1 MSVAVLGPV
10 CAFMSSVTW
19 ALGSAGYSRLAR
31 EHSPF
36 AVNLARGMIGLLLF
50 FLTALAAGAL
60 ETHSV
65 SGAWSAFSVLDARH
79 IGWLGLSMFA
89 SYGFGDSV
97 FLMSTRALGIPTA
110 LTIASTY
117 PLITSA
123 WGAFVD
129 HEWLSVTQTA
139 GLLVT
144 VAGVAFVILS
154 APRPTQT
161 DSHANDAAL
170 KRPSRSTG
178 FMLAF
183 FVAFLWALN
192 SYCVT
197 RGGQGITAPVGNTVR
212 MTSAVLLCLIIG
224 KVAYPKE
231 RITLPQ
237 SVFRRWGWLFV
248 LEAFGGSY
256 FFVFGLAHSSI
267 AVGSTLVAL
276 APVISVPVALA
287 LRLETFSWKRT
298 AAVITVVF
306 GLFLLVSGAHS

>member
-1 MSVAVLGPV
+1 M
-10 CAFMSSVTW
+10 
-19 ALGSAGYSRLAR
+19 AR

-36 AVNLARGMIGLLLF
+36 AVNLARGLIGLLLF
-50 FLTALAAGAL
+50 LLTALVAGAL
-60 ETHSV
+60 ETHSL
-65 SGAWSAFSVLDARH
+65 SGAWSAFDVLDARH
-79 IGWLGLSMFA
+79 VGWLGLSMFA

-129 HEWLSVTQTA
+129 HQWLTVTQTA

-144 VAGVAFVILS
+144 VVGVALVILS
-154 APRPTQT
+154 APKPAQA
-161 DSHANDAAL
+161 DSHAGDGSQVNGAAL
-170 KRPSRSTG
+170 QRPSRSIG
-178 FMLAF
+178 FLLAF
-183 FVAFLWALN
+183 FAAFLWALN

-212 MTSAVLLCLIIG
+212 MTAAVLLCLIIG
-224 KVAYPKE
+224 KFLYPKE

-248 LEAFGGSY
+248 LEAYGGSY
-256 FFVFGLAHSSI
+256 FFVFGLAHSSL

-306 GLFLLVSGAHS
+306 GLYLLVGSGHS